1 MLSGVISAFNS
12 GVTAGR
18 IRKLVSPRHAI
29 SLTRADLSSPSAIT
43 VMIIGAI
50 ALIVGMTLWL
60 GADARP
66 YD

>member
-12 GVTAGR
+12 GMTAGR
-18 IRKLVSPRHAI
+18 NLVRPRHAI
-29 SLTRADLSSPSAIT
+29 SLTRADLGSPATIT
-43 VMIIGAI
+43 AMIIGAI
-50 ALIVGMTLWL
+50 VLIVGMTLWL

>member
-1 MLSGVISAFNS
+1 MLSEVVSAFNN

-18 IRKLVSPRHAI
+18 FKKLVRPSEVI
-29 SLTRADLSSPSAIT
+29 SLTRADLRSPSAIT

-50 ALIVGMTLWL
+50 VLIVGMTLWL

>member
-1 MLSGVISAFNS
+1 MLSEVVSAFNN
-12 GVTAGR
+12 GVAAGR
-18 IRKLVSPRHAI
+18 IRKLVHPGRAI

-43 VMIIGAI
+43 IMVIGAI

>member
-1 MLSGVISAFNS
+1 LSGVISAFNGGLS
-12 GVTAGR
+12 GGR
-18 IRKLVSPRHAI
+18 IRNLMRPSRAI
-29 SLTRADLSSPSAIT
+29 ALTRADLSSPSAIT
-43 VMIIGAI
+43 IMIIGAI